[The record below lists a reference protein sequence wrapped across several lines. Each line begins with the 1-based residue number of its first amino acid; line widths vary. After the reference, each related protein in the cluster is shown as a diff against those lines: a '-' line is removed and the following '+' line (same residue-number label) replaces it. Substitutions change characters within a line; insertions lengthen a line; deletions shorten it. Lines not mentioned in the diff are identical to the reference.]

1 MTGTRKRHKSKK
13 IRLTVPDRI
22 YMGCIYT
29 FLTLTLVVLYP
40 LIYVI
45 SASFSSR
52 QL

>member
-29 FLTLTLVVLYP
+29 FLGLFFP
-40 LIYVI
+40 LFVFRFRELIPI
-45 SASFSSR
+45 E
-52 QL
+52 